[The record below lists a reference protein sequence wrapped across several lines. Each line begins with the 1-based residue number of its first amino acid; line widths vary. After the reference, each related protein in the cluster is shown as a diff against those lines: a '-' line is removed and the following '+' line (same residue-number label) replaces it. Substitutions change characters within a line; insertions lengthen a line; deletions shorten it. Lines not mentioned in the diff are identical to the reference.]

1 MIVDEVP
8 AWSEA
13 QTIEFLELPNHD
25 TVVMRGRLLMESG
38 NQSWPYV
45 LELREEEGRRLGF
58 KVQVS
63 RDEGG
68 ASVTHV
74 RLDAQ
79 EDAEGVYG
87 FGAQFSYLNLRG
99 QRVPV
104 WVSEQGVSA
113 IPTVRGLVIS
123 LPHTRPHGR
132 GRLWCAGQVGRGL
145 EPLTTYMNDPAR
157 HRSGGGPFTTYA
169 PLPFYATPSGR
180 SLFLR
185 NTEVGDEPINQC
197 FLTPWPASL
206 TAHARP
212 SA

>member
-63 RDEGG
+63 SDEGG

-74 RLDAQ
+74 RLEAQ

-113 IPTVRGLVIS
+113 IPTVRGLVLS
-123 LPHTRPHGR
+123 LPHTRPHGGSSVVCRAGGSRLGAAHHLHERPRPPSVR
-132 GRLWCAGQVGRGL
+132 GWPIHHLCAAAVLRHAVR
-145 EPLTTYMNDPAR
+145 PLSLPAQ
-157 HRSGGGPFTTYA
+157 HRGGPMS
-169 PLPFYATPSGR
+169 PSI
-180 SLFLR
+180 S
-185 NTEVGDEPINQC
+185 
-197 FLTPWPASL
+197 AS
-206 TAHARP
+206 
-212 SA
+212 